1 MKQFTPYEYMLIEAA
16 NAFGLD
22 KEVYD
27 SRIQWVRDNM
37 DNLEDY
43 AARADEPYLYMKAV
57 KNLRDVQA
65 GKPTGALVRFDSVCS
80 GIQLLS
86 VLTRCRKGCEAT
98 GAINSGKRPNAY
110 LAVQSA
116 MQQILGEAI
125 QIDYKSIKES
135 VMTSCYGSRKVPEK
149 HFSGNRL
156 EAFHKACRQ
165 VAPGAFGMLNI
176 LRDTWNP
183 NALAHEWVM
192 PDGYYAYVPVMV
204 SDTVQLTIEELNDA
218 VMSTF
223 VNLNQPKDFS
233 VSNIANITHSIDSYV
248 LRTVVRYC
256 NYDKK
261 QVLRVSNLIEAS
273 LIERE
278 LKGTEPKECAFLK
291 RAKRLNLVDIS
302 MINHIDE
309 TNVDH
314 ISSAVL
320 RVLMTDL
327 NKMLEYE
334 PFDVIPVHDSYGCSP
349 LFMNILRGWYNE
361 VLARLSNSNL
371 LEDIVSQLL
380 GEHSTIKVFDEDIA
394 DLIRECDYAIC

>member
-1 MKQFTPYEYMLIEAA
+1 
-16 NAFGLD
+16 
-22 KEVYD
+22 
-27 SRIQWVRDNM
+27 
-37 DNLEDY
+37 
-43 AARADEPYLYMKAV
+43 
-57 KNLRDVQA
+57 
-65 GKPTGALVRFDSVCS
+65 
-80 GIQLLS
+80 
-86 VLTRCRKGCEAT
+86 
-98 GAINSGKRPNAY
+98 
-110 LAVQSA
+110 
-116 MQQILGEAI
+116 
-125 QIDYKSIKES
+125 
-135 VMTSCYGSRKVPEK
+135 MTSCYGSRKVPEK

-183 NALAHEWVM
+183 NALAHEWTM
-192 PDGYYAYVPVMV
+192 PDGYHAYVPVMV

-223 VNLNQPKDFS
+223 VTLNQPKDFS

-278 LKGTEPKECAFLK
+278 LKGTEPKECFYLK

-309 TNVDH
+309 TNVDN

-320 RVLMTDL
+320 RVLMKDL

-380 GEHSTIKVFDEDIA
+380 GEHSTIKVFEEDIA
-394 DLIRECDYAIC
+394 DLIRECDYSIC